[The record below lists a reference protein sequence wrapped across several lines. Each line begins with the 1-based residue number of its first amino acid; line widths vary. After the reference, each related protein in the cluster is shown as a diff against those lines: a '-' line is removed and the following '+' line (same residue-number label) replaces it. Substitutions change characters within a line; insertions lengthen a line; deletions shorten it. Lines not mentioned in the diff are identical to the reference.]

1 MLFPYLAKLIAARRE
16 AVANIVEGW
25 KCAIVRARAIGT
37 DTSRHRVAAA
47 ALVAH
52 QARLTVIVRITW
64 LSNRVKHW
72 ESGGRMWKK
81 KL

>member
-1 MLFPYLAKLIAARRE
+1 MLFPHLTKLIAARRE

-37 DTSRHRVAAA
+37 DASWYRVAAA

-52 QARLTVIVRITW
+52 QASLTVV
-64 LSNRVKHW
+64 
-72 ESGGRMWKK
+72 
-81 KL
+81 